1 MSDHYVLP
9 KMNIMSTM
17 LQWKKRQQINQVG
30 ILKVIL
36 KIQKT
41 KGRRNRNKNQ
51 RGEQKT
57 NDDMV
62 GLYPTNSVTT

>member
-30 ILKVIL
+30 ILKIIL
-36 KIQKT
+36 KI
-41 KGRRNRNKNQ
+41 
-51 RGEQKT
+51 
-57 NDDMV
+57 
-62 GLYPTNSVTT
+62 